1 MVSCVQKSSQENN
14 NKAPAN
20 SANKAY
26 DLILVPNLIDL
37 LYFCKSGNNKKK
49 LLDKEKEHFFTQD
62 TTEYWYFVAQF
73 CFGIDRKC
81 FSHANLSFLRDWQSD
96 FKKSNLSFSIK
107 VGFF

>member
-37 LYFCKSGNNKKK
+37 LYFCKSGNNKKM
-49 LLDKEKEHFFTQD
+49 LLDKEKEDFLRRGEHITETG
-62 TTEYWYFVAQF
+62 TTELE
-73 CFGIDRKC
+73 
-81 FSHANLSFLRDWQSD
+81 NLSHNIIDIFIILT
-96 FKKSNLSFSIK
+96 
-107 VGFF
+107 

>member
-37 LYFCKSGNNKKK
+37 LYFCKSGNNKKNVRQR
-49 LLDKEKEHFFTQD
+49 ERRF
-62 TTEYWYFVAQF
+62 
-73 CFGIDRKC
+73 I
-81 FSHANLSFLRDWQSD
+81 
-96 FKKSNLSFSIK
+96 
-107 VGFF
+107 

>member
-37 LYFCKSGNNKKK
+37 LYFCKSGNNKK
-49 LLDKEKEHFFTQD
+49 LLDKQKEDFFTQD
-62 TTEYWYFVAQF
+62 MTEYWYFVA
-73 CFGIDRKC
+73 
-81 FSHANLSFLRDWQSD
+81 
-96 FKKSNLSFSIK
+96 
-107 VGFF
+107 